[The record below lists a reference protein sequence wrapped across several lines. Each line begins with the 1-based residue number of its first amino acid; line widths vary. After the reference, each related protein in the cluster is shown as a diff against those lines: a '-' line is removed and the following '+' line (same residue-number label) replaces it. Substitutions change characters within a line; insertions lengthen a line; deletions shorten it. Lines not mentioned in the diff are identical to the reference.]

1 MNKKINNLIKFLR
14 SNGLE
19 KYAGDL
25 VDFFESGGNPLQE
38 IADYIQEKS
47 SEEQKISGMYLFGP
61 GLLAGVYIKLIR
73 YLKEHEG
80 RYNHIIENHFSD
92 RTIQKLEVAKFILG
106 VTKDYIASQSQIEGL
121 SGAAKKLDEKMKG
134 EESKKSKLEYVDN
147 IINIFDFLI
156 KLKSEEMTQEQ
167 FSEKLSEIDE
177 IFNKDTKVKSDEG
190 SEGEET
196 SSESKEILDYREER
210 KKRRM
215 LGMTGGMRR
224 FDVFDGGKEDP
235 EDEEDRLYRELAE
248 MEIPSDAFPGAGEGD
263 DEANEEHANAH
274 GDNYDPET
282 HLYDPDEYPPG
293 FFDD

>member
-156 KLKSEEMTQEQ
+156 KLKSEEMTKEQ
-167 FSEKLSEIDE
+167 FSEKLSEIDK
-177 IFNKDTKVKSDEG
+177 IFNEDTKVKPDEG
-190 SEGEET
+190 SGNKEAP
-196 SSESKEILDYREER
+196 SLSKEMQAYLEGR
-210 KKRRM
+210 KKKRM
-215 LGMTGGMRR
+215 LGMETGIIKR
-224 FDVFDGGKEDP
+224 FPVVDGGKEDP
-235 EDEEDRLYRELAE
+235 EYEEDSEEDRLYEELAK
-248 MEIPSDAFPGAGEGD
+248 MEIPSDAFPGDGEGGE
-263 DEANEEHANAH
+263 EANEEHAE
-274 GDNYDPET
+274 DYDS
-282 HLYDPDEYPPG
+282 DE
-293 FFDD
+293 